1 MAIGANVRPWCERSS
16 TDMED
21 AAMSRANKTSK
32 QKRRGKTPLP
42 ALGAAGLSLALT
54 SGAHAATAG
63 TSVDK
68 PTQNTLLSQEIT
80 LAEEE
85 ISDVSL
91 STFYVFDKEN
101 AQKSLGQQ
109 LAWGCRCGGCRCG
122 CAFRACRC
130 GCGGCGCAFRACR
143 CGCGGCG
150 LAFMCCTCGC
160 GGRWLLVW
168 SFLYRCPRWC

>member
-1 MAIGANVRPWCERSS
+1 
-16 TDMED
+16 MED

-32 QKRRGKTPLP
+32 QKRPGKTLP
-42 ALGAAGLSLALT
+42 ALGTAGLSLALT
-54 SGAHAATAG
+54 SSAHAATAG

-68 PTQNTLLSQEIT
+68 PTLNTLFSQEIT

-91 STFYVFDKEN
+91 GTFYVFDKEN
-101 AQKSLGQQ
+101 FQKPHLGQQ

-122 CAFRACRC
+122 CAFRAC
-130 GCGGCGCAFRACR
+130 GCGGCGCAFFRACR

-150 LAFMCCTCGC
+150 CAFFRACRCGC
-160 GGRWLLVW
+160 GC
-168 SFLYRCPRWC
+168 RCGW

>member
-1 MAIGANVRPWCERSS
+1 MFAIGANVPPQIWCLVR
-16 TDMED
+16 
-21 AAMSRANKTSK
+21 NKTSK

-63 TSVDK
+63 ISVDK

-130 GCGGCGCAFRACR
+130 GCGGCGFAFRACR

-150 LAFMCCTCGC
+150 FVFRACRCGC
-160 GGRWLLVW
+160 GGCGFVFRAC
-168 SFLYRCPRWC
+168 RCGCGGCGGCG

>member
-1 MAIGANVRPWCERSS
+1 
-16 TDMED
+16 MEN

-32 QKRRGKTPLP
+32 QKRRGKTLP
-42 ALGAAGLSLALT
+42 ALGTAGLSLALT

-68 PTQNTLLSQEIT
+68 PTLNTLLSQEIT

-101 AQKSLGQQ
+101 AQKPQLGQQ
-109 LAWGCRCGGCRCG
+109 LAWGCRCGG
-122 CAFRACRC
+122 CRC

-150 LAFMCCTCGC
+150 
-160 GGRWLLVW
+160 
-168 SFLYRCPRWC
+168 

>member
-1 MAIGANVRPWCERSS
+1 MAIGAS

-32 QKRRGKTPLP
+32 QKRRGKTLP
-42 ALGAAGLSLALT
+42 PLGAAGLSLALT

-68 PTQNTLLSQEIT
+68 PTLNTLLSQEIT
-80 LAEEE
+80 LTKEE

-101 AQKSLGQQ
+101 AHLGQQ

-143 CGCGGCG
+143 CGGCGCAFRACRCGCGGCG
-150 LAFMCCTCGC
+150 
-160 GGRWLLVW
+160 
-168 SFLYRCPRWC
+168 

>member
-1 MAIGANVRPWCERSS
+1 MAIGANVRHWCERSP

-32 QKRRGKTPLP
+32 QKRRGKKTLP
-42 ALGAAGLSLALT
+42 ALGTAGLSLALT
-54 SGAHAATAG
+54 SSAHAATAG
-63 TSVDK
+63 TQSIK
-68 PTQNTLLSQEIT
+68 PTLNTLFSQEIT

-91 STFYVFDKEN
+91 GTFYVFDKEN
-101 AQKSLGQQ
+101 AQKPHLGQQ

-130 GCGGCGCAFRACR
+130 GGGCGCAFFRACR

-150 LAFMCCTCGC
+150 CAFFRACRCGC
-160 GGRWLLVW
+160 GC
-168 SFLYRCPRWC
+168 RCGW